1 MHQTGQI
8 YRPLFLSLQNCRISA
23 CRAFSAH
30 NKPAV
35 CPNPE
40 SIPEQI
46 RQCFHYTIFPED
58 FQVKFCRI
66 RKSGFPAQRRGVPFR
81 HSGGRTAAGESFFC
95 IRIFTW
101 QNQESVVY
109 LVVRSFPQ
117 IFCGC
122 GEIGRHDRFRFYCS
136 GVQVQVLSSAPEQ
149 NAQKWRSCVVS
160 ERFFFCACCCDR
172 CVSWCARYSGGICVF
187 PNQSRDAEMPV
198 VCHFSQKTI
207 DKPNQKCYNKNR

>member
-1 MHQTGQI
+1 M
-8 YRPLFLSLQNCRISA
+8 LSLYHIPRRFSSQILSYPEKRFPGA
-23 CRAFSAH
+23 AQGRAFQTLRR
-30 NKPAV
+30 
-35 CPNPE
+35 E
-40 SIPEQI
+40 S
-46 RQCFHYTIFPED
+46 R
-58 FQVKFCRI
+58 
-66 RKSGFPAQRRGVPFR
+66 SRGVV
-81 HSGGRTAAGESFFC
+81 FC

-160 ERFFFCACCCDR
+160 ERFFFCAGGCPLF
-172 CVSWCARYSGGICVF
+172 VLYAGSLSGFVEIK
-187 PNQSRDAEMPV
+187 QKKRKI
-198 VCHFSQKTI
+198 FSIKRSELGGKVLLFYTEFFTFFI
-207 DKPNQKCYNKNR
+207 LSYIYGAYP

>member
-1 MHQTGQI
+1 M
-8 YRPLFLSLQNCRISA
+8 FLSLQNCRISA

-160 ERFFFCACCCDR
+160 ERFFFCAGGCPLF
-172 CVSWCARYSGGICVF
+172 VLYAGSLSGFVEIK
-187 PNQSRDAEMPV
+187 QKKRKI
-198 VCHFSQKTI
+198 FSIKRSELGGKVLLFYTEFFTFFI
-207 DKPNQKCYNKNR
+207 LSYIYGAYL